1 MLLKSQENSFNIQD
15 IKFDIDFDIQ
25 QDVTG
30 KHGITVILHCENND
44 IRSSSAVFHMISIY
58 EKQMKSLL

>member
-15 IKFDIDFDIQ
+15 IKFNIDFDIQ

-30 KHGITVILHCENND
+30 KHGITVILRCEKKRYHIID
-44 IRSSSAVFHMISIY
+44 IRSSSAVFHVISIC
-58 EKQMKSLL
+58 KK

>member
-30 KHGITVILHCENND
+30 KHGITVILHCE
-44 IRSSSAVFHMISIY
+44 
-58 EKQMKSLL
+58 KSVII

>member
-30 KHGITVILHCENND
+30 KHGITVILHCENHCYHIND
-44 IRSSSAVFHMISIY
+44 IRSSSVVFHMISIC
-58 EKQMKSLL
+58 KK

>member
-30 KHGITVILHCENND
+30 KHCITLRLHCENND
-44 IRSSSAVFHMISIY
+44 IRSSSAVFHVISIC
-58 EKQMKSLL
+58 KK